1 MTPRQLTKLCTLSA
15 CLLFP
20 ALSQAASGTSGGT
33 IDFTGKITAS
43 TCDSTVT
50 GDGGE
55 NKVILPEVA
64 VSSFTGE
71 TAGRT
76 SFDITLTG
84 CTLTG
89 DTGVSAYFEPDATN
103 VDPATG
109 HLNNT
114 DAAAAATGVSLQL
127 VDGTSG
133 NAIKAGDDS
142 QISGNSYVTP
152 IPATDGKATIPYF
165 VEYFKIGTDVAA
177 GAVVGK
183 VTYSLMYK

>member
-15 CLLFP
+15 CLLLP
-20 ALSQAASGTSGGT
+20 ALSQAAPGSSGGT

-50 GDGGE
+50 GNGGD

-89 DTGVSAYFEPDATN
+89 DTGVSAYFESDATN
-103 VDPATG
+103 IDPAT
-109 HLNNT
+109 
-114 DAAAAATGVSLQL
+114 V
-127 VDGTSG
+127 
-133 NAIKAGDDS
+133 I
-142 QISGNSYVTP
+142 
-152 IPATDGKATIPYF
+152 
-165 VEYFKIGTDVAA
+165 
-177 GAVVGK
+177 
-183 VTYSLMYK
+183 

>member
-15 CLLFP
+15 CLLLP

-165 VEYFKIGTDVAA
+165 VEYFKIGTEVAA

>member
-15 CLLFP
+15 CLLLP

-50 GDGGE
+50 GDAGE